1 MYNKTAK
8 IAKENYRNIEENPHY
23 FGLYFI
29 LEIAK

>member
-23 FGLYFI
+23 FGLY
-29 LEIAK
+29 LS